1 MPVVIGIMTVPL
13 SKYTRLKV
21 NYGNYFDSY
30 IANSYVKW
38 LEQSGAQVVPIPF
51 NWSSSKIKKTLKQ
64 VNGVLFPGGD
74 IDRDTKL
81 DFRRYVTCYKQIF
94 EYAIKENDKGNHFPL
109 WGTCLGFEFLCMM
122 PYDPYTILTNYHDN
136 LDFIIL
142 DKVAS
147 RNQNLN
153 FNLYKN
159 SKMPIS
165 NGKALS
171 KGVKMHFNHSYGF
184 LTDKKTLNVVNKY
197 LRIISTNKDKNN
209 KRFISTIKFKK
220 YPFWGT
226 QWHPEKSAYEFS
238 RPGVMHDLKN
248 ITFGRAW
255 SDLFVKE
262 CGKNNH
268 TLTDSK
274 LLIYHY
280 TLHNPN
286 KLKNYTRK
294 NRIIPLRKSAFMQ
307 SYYF

>member
-21 NYGNYFDSY
+21 NRRTYFDSY

-51 NWSSSKIKKTLKQ
+51 NWSRAKIKKTLKQ

-81 DFRRYVTCYKQIF
+81 DFRRYVKCYKQIF
-94 EYAIKENDKGNHFPL
+94 EYAIAENDNGNFFPL

-122 PYDPYTILTNYHDN
+122 PYDPETILANYHDN

-147 RNQNLN
+147 RDQNLH

-159 SKMPIS
+159 SKIPIP
-165 NGKALS
+165 NWRVLA
-171 KGVKMHFNHSYGF
+171 KGVKLHFNHSYGF
-184 LTDKKTLNVVNKY
+184 LLNKKTLNVVSNY
-197 LRIISTNKDKNN
+197 LNIISTNKDKNN

-238 RPGVMHDLKN
+238 KPSVLHDMKS
-248 ITFGRAW
+248 IVFGRVW
-255 SDLFVKE
+255 SDFFIKE
-262 CGKNNH
+262 CEKNTN
-268 TLTDSK
+268 TLIDKK
-274 LLIYHY
+274 LLIYY
-280 TLHNPN
+280 KTLHNPH
-286 KLKNYTRK
+286 KLKNFTRK
-294 NRIIPLRKSAFMQ
+294 NRVIPLRKSAFMQ